1 IHFLIIHFL
10 FADTTMA
17 SKFYYFG
24 FGSNMLSSRIHIQ
37 NPTAKRIGAGKLEN
51 YRLDFYTGSKNW
63 LGAPATIVATP
74 GAHVYGAIWEI
85 DMSNLKDLDDQES
98 VSDRVY
104 IPICVP
110 VFSLTSNSNITCRAY
125 HLTNQPKTELLTT
138 GAQEDIPLDRQPSET
153 YLKVLVK
160 GAIETGI
167 PENYIKWLRGIKHN
181 GTKVPAMEVKL
192 ELEKVQLN

>member
-1 IHFLIIHFL
+1 FS
-10 FADTTMA
+10 FAAQSTSSMA

-24 FGSNMLSSRIHIQ
+24 FGSNMLASRIHIQ

-63 LGAPATIVATP
+63 LGAPATIVPTA
-74 GAHVYGAIWEI
+74 GSHVYGAIWEI

-104 IPICVP
+104 IPISVP
-110 VFSLTSNSNITCRAY
+110 VLSLASNASITCRAY
-125 HLTNQPKTELLTT
+125 HLTNQPSTDVHS
-138 GAQEDIPLDRQPSET
+138 GFSQENIPFDRQPSET

-160 GAIETGI
+160 GAKETGI
-167 PENYIKWLRGIKHN
+167 PEDYVTWLRGIRHN
-181 GTKVPAMEVKL
+181 GQKVPAMEDKL
-192 ELEKVQLN
+192 QLDQVQLK